1 MAATKQP
8 GGQIS
13 KILSSPLAKNIP
25 LNMRG
30 KSAAK
35 LCTSHPKEGRLAIV
49 TNVAVRRG
57 GREALARRAR
67 AVRTAKSCGPDA
79 PMAGVKLAMML
90 RITRATVTNKPGLAE
105 ESTKETV
112 KTIAQGRPDCLR

>member
-8 GGQIS
+8 ARQIS

-35 LCTSHPKEGRLAIV
+35 LCASHPKEGRLAIV
-49 TNVAVRRG
+49 TNVRWDAVD
-57 GREALARRAR
+57 ARRAPDER
-67 AVRTAKSCGPDA
+67 ALCGRRSRVVLTPQWL
-79 PMAGVKLAMML
+79 V
-90 RITRATVTNKPGLAE
+90 
-105 ESTKETV
+105 SSS
-112 KTIAQGRPDCLR
+112 